1 MGKNKSD
8 QQAAEMYPLSPTKQ
22 RAAIQKKEVSV
33 HDRMFNSSA
42 ADTKEEIDAQSNNTG
57 SVDSDLER
65 EYRGV
70 DKKNIMQKSNTK
82 KDAAEEATEQK
93 STAPTP
99 FSKRPW

>member
-1 MGKNKSD
+1 MGKSKRD
-8 QQAAEMYPLSPTKQ
+8 QQAAEMSHASPTK
-22 RAAIQKKEVSV
+22 RAAMQKKAVSD

-57 SVDSDLER
+57 SVDTDIER

-70 DKKNIMQKSNTK
+70 DKKNNMQKSNTQ
-82 KDAAEEATEQK
+82 KDAAEEAEEQK